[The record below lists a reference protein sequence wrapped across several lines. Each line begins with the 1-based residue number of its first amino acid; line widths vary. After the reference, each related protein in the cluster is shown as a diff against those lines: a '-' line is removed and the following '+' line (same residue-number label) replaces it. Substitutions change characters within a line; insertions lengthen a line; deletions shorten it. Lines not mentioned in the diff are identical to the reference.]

1 MSLWPAKPARLI
13 ELPVVELRCRT
24 SEKVSTAAR
33 SGRGS
38 RMVSWMLEVG
48 ALKAWLGER
57 DSMSPPSKSMEVG
70 PARRRVEGRGMS
82 RWFGSRMDSVLP
94 RGLAWPLDGVWGSEV
109 SGDQGEVDLVKLGVV
124 PQEVLTLLLLL
135 MFAFAASRTAPLVI
149 GVDELPA
156 VGALRNPS
164 IASKR
169 IGGVGLIDISIFE
182 VMPTGRM
189 NVGEVG

>member
-24 SEKVSTAAR
+24 SEKVSTAS

-38 RMVSWMLEVG
+38 RIVSWMLEVE

-57 DSMSPPSKSMEVG
+57 DSISPPSKSMEVG
-70 PARRRVEGRGMS
+70 PARRRVEGRVMS
-82 RWFGSRMDSVLP
+82 RWFGSRMDSGLP

-109 SGDQGEVDLVKLGVV
+109 SGDQGEVDLVKLGVM

-135 MFAFAASRTAPLVI
+135 MFAFAAARTAPLVI

-156 VGALRNPS
+156 VGALRNSS
-164 IASKR
+164 IASKCSS
-169 IGGVGLIDISIFE
+169 GVGLLDISIFE

-189 NVGEVG
+189 NVGEVD